1 MTVLFPIC
9 TTAGNMFLLVAPMSN
24 DIVITHGV
32 QLGSVLRP
40 ILFLLYI
47 TSRRMAIYCSRDI
60 AVTVDLEA

>member
-1 MTVLFPIC
+1 
-9 TTAGNMFLLVAPMSN
+9 MFLLVAPMSN